1 MQGIYSEVWLRQ
13 AAGQNRFPKSFS
25 HPFSAYRMQRQADSD
40 KKTVHPF
47 PHPVPFVVQIVTLQS
62 AGQQFYLREYMVDC

>member
-13 AAGQNRFPKSFS
+13 AAGQNRFPKTFF
-25 HPFSAYRMQRQADSD
+25 HPFLAYQVQRQADSD

-47 PHPVPFVVQIVTLQS
+47 PHPVQYEVQIVTLQS

>member
-1 MQGIYSEVWLRQ
+1 MQGICSEAWLRQ
-13 AAGQNRFPKSFS
+13 AAGQNRFPKSFF
-25 HPFSAYRMQRQADSD
+25 HPFSAFRVQHQADSE

-47 PHPVPFVVQIVTLQS
+47 PHPVRFVVQIVTLRS